1 MDDREAAA
9 FRDAPTPL
17 AVVAVSTDGIGEVL
31 EVNRAL
37 CLLLG
42 QDREE
47 VIGTLLADHVHPE
60 DERVARAGLDVIVN
74 IFEPVQLRIVRQG
87 WGVLWV
93 ALSATIAEDAAT
105 AVIAL
110 QDVTAWRQVEQKLA
124 HRVAHDPLTG
134 LANRVGL
141 EDHLD
146 RALARLSRRT
156 GSVAVLFCDLDGF
169 KTLNDTYGHR
179 FGDAVLQDIARRIQ
193 SAVRREDFVVR
204 MGGDEFI
211 IVCETAESS
220 AEAAMVAERVRDQLA
235 EPLKV
240 QGRQVMLSVS
250 IGVAQ
255 VNEPPENAEDLIRR
269 ADLAM
274 YRAKDSGRNR
284 VEFFVSDLEQRA
296 RDQVE
301 IAERLRD
308 AITRGHITV
317 DVQPVVSLADGAV
330 RGHEALMRV
339 RGDGRRTMLPHDFVD
354 VAERTGM
361 LGRMDTEVRRQALSW
376 LSQQAAQA
384 GPTGQQWISV
394 NVSNRELAALD
405 FTPRLQAMLQEADL
419 SPDRLV
425 LEVGEVSIVEATGP
439 TLLTLQRLRRLGFHV
454 LIDHF
459 GAGYTSLT
467 ALRDLPVDMV
477 KIDESFVEN
486 LEQSPEDE
494 VIVQAIVE
502 VARALDLTIVAQ
514 GVQTPTQAQILQ
526 RLGCHLGQ
534 GSLFGS
540 PVRIGADP
548 TAT

>member
-1 MDDREAAA
+1 
-9 FRDAPTPL
+9 
-17 AVVAVSTDGIGEVL
+17 
-31 EVNRAL
+31 
-37 CLLLG
+37 
-42 QDREE
+42 
-47 VIGTLLADHVHPE
+47 
-60 DERVARAGLDVIVN
+60 
-74 IFEPVQLRIVRQG
+74 
-87 WGVLWV
+87 
-93 ALSATIAEDAAT
+93 
-105 AVIAL
+105 
-110 QDVTAWRQVEQKLA
+110 
-124 HRVAHDPLTG
+124 
-134 LANRVGL
+134 
-141 EDHLD
+141 
-146 RALARLSRRT
+146 
-156 GSVAVLFCDLDGF
+156 
-169 KTLNDTYGHR
+169 
-179 FGDAVLQDIARRIQ
+179 
-193 SAVRREDFVVR
+193 
-204 MGGDEFI
+204 
-211 IVCETAESS
+211 
-220 AEAAMVAERVRDQLA
+220 
-235 EPLKV
+235 
-240 QGRQVMLSVS
+240 
-250 IGVAQ
+250 
-255 VNEPPENAEDLIRR
+255 
-269 ADLAM
+269 
-274 YRAKDSGRNR
+274 
-284 VEFFVSDLEQRA
+284 
-296 RDQVE
+296 
-301 IAERLRD
+301 
-308 AITRGHITV
+308 
-317 DVQPVVSLADGAV
+317 
-330 RGHEALMRV
+330 MRV